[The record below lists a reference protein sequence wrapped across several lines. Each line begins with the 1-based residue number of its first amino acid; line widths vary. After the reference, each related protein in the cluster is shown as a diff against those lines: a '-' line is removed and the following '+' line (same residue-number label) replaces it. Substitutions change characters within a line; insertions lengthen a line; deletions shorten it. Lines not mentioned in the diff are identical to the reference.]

1 MAKANRLKLDF
12 SIELAADREKFIEQY
27 LNEPEFCVKP
37 PTQQELETISN
48 YILWG
53 KDQDGETVVSRG
65 LVELE
70 TKNGNWTKKH
80 SDESLDA
87 LLETPTFNEDCIMRP
102 HQAHYKNVKE
112 TFSREIALN
121 TAPESMKEIFMDLFR
136 RIDETELEINLYE
149 VRIGKRDKPPRKELY
164 KLLSEEEVSRAQSI
178 ADELEQYGYLKKRHY
193 LVELRREQYT
203 LRDSYQTRIKKESV
217 ARGMPI
223 EDSPIFTF
231 DCDAPVYPLGL
242 FSQNSI
248 QKNIFKPIEELIPQ
262 NFTEEELKGISKNL
276 WNRVDNAIGINFD
289 FRELE
294 HVYELF
300 QIYLTMRESENLE
313 HYNSTT
319 NFLFK
324 TLEYYIEMAELTD
337 AQKEILDLKIKKVK
351 NQDIAALVN
360 KKYQK
365 SYTANYI
372 STIFRQK
379 IIKQINDAAAFHEKV
394 VSNLFFPEEF
404 KKCTCCGK
412 VKLICSENFVKK
424 SRSKDGYTNRC
435 KDCDK
440 KDRLSKKENKN
451 G

>member
-1 MAKANRLKLDF
+1 MTKQNRLKLDF
-12 SIELAADREKFIEQY
+12 SIELAADRQKFVEEY

-37 PTQQELETISN
+37 PTTQELETISN

-53 KDQDGETVVSRG
+53 KDPDGETVVSKG

-80 SDESLDA
+80 TDESLDA
-87 LLETPTFNEDCIMRP
+87 LLETPTFNEDCIMKP
-102 HQAHYKNVKE
+102 YQAHYKNTKE
-112 TFSREIALN
+112 IFSRTAALN
-121 TAPESMKEIFMDLFR
+121 TAPQSIKEIFLNLFK

-164 KLLSEEEVSRAQSI
+164 KYLSEEDIERAQSI
-178 ADELEQYGYLKKRHY
+178 ANELEQYGYLKKRHY

-203 LRDSYQTRIKKESV
+203 LRDSYQTRVKKESV

-223 EDSPIFTF
+223 EDFGVFTF
-231 DCDAPVYPLGL
+231 DCDTPVYPLGMKD
-242 FSQNSI
+242 NSTT
-248 QKNIFKPIEELIPQ
+248 QQNIFRPLDQLIPE
-262 NFTEEELKGISKNL
+262 NFNEEDLKGISNRIWKNQ
-276 WNRVDNAIGINFD
+276 DIATGINFD

-300 QIYLTMRESENLE
+300 QFYFEIKNSVDLE

-319 NFLFK
+319 RFLFD
-324 TLEYYIEMAELTD
+324 TLDYYIDMAELTEV
-337 AQKEILDLKIKKVK
+337 QKEILDLKIKKVK
-351 NQDIAALVN
+351 NTDIAALVN

-379 IIKQINDAAAFHEKV
+379 IIKQINDAAAFHYKV
-394 VSNLFFPEEF
+394 VSNLFFSEEF
-404 KKCTCCGK
+404 KKCTKCGK
-412 VKLICSENFVKK
+412 VLLICSENFVKK
-424 SRSKDGYTNRC
+424 SRSKDGFTNRC
-435 KDCDK
+435 KIC
-440 KDRLSKKENKN
+440 DRLDRQSKKES
-451 G
+451 